1 VPDHE
6 LRYSRAPGPVAR
18 LLGALGTGSL
28 LQSLG
33 DQELDEPRPKV
44 VWHTQRSSE
53 LRSLAFALVDAGRDD
68 DGAAGV
74 LARAAGRHTK
84 ELRRAA
90 ATIRSDRRVDEELE
104 SHRAERL
111 LVAAATG
118 RPVEPLTDEQRA
130 WFDRIRDLVQL
141 PPEQGFAVL
150 AAGEPELAGLEDAVC
165 RLSAGRGPDGPVG
178 ERHDARVRE
187 EISDLV
193 QEVSVRSSSP
203 LVRTHAARAVA
214 RDHLVARAGLQPP
227 GDPPRAEDQ
236 QA

>member
-1 VPDHE
+1 MSDHE
-6 LRYSRAPGPVAR
+6 LRFSRTPGPIAR
-18 LLGALGTGSL
+18 LLGALGTSSL

-33 DQELDEPRPKV
+33 DQELDEPHPRV
-44 VWHTQRSSE
+44 VWHTERSSE
-53 LRSLAFALVDAGRDD
+53 LRNLAFALVDAGRHDG
-68 DGAAGV
+68 GAARV

-90 ATIRSDRRVDEELE
+90 ATIRSDRRIDEDLA
-104 SHRAERL
+104 SYRAERL
-111 LVAAATG
+111 LVGAATG

-165 RLSAGRGPDGPVG
+165 RLAAGPEPDGPVG
-178 ERHDARVRE
+178 ERRDAMVRE
-187 EISDLV
+187 AISDLV
-193 QEVSVRSSSP
+193 QEVSVRSPSP
-203 LVRTHAARAVA
+203 LVRTHAARGVA
-214 RDHLVARAGLQPP
+214 RDHLVVRAGLQPP
-227 GDPPRAEDQ
+227 GDSPQAEDQ

>member
-1 VPDHE
+1 MPEHE
-6 LRYSRAPGPVAR
+6 LRYTRTPGPIAR
-18 LLGALGTGSL
+18 LLGALGTRSL
-28 LQSLG
+28 LRSLG

-44 VWHTQRSSE
+44 VWHTECSSE
-53 LRSLAFALVDAGRDD
+53 LRDLAFALVDAGRDD

-74 LARAAGRHTK
+74 LARAAGRHAK

-90 ATIRSDRRVDEELE
+90 ATIRSDRWVDEDLE
-104 SHRAERL
+104 SYRAERL

-118 RPVEPLTDEQRA
+118 RPVEPLTDGQRA

-141 PPEQGFAVL
+141 PPDRGFAQL
-150 AAGEPELAGLEDAVC
+150 AAEEPELAVLEGNVR
-165 RLSAGRGPDGPVG
+165 RLAAGGGPDGPVG
-178 ERHDARVRE
+178 ERHDVRVRE

-214 RDHLVARAGLQPP
+214 RDHLVVRAGLAPS
-227 GDPPRAEDQ
+227 GDPPQAEDQ

>member
-1 VPDHE
+1 MSEHG
-6 LRYSRAPGPVAR
+6 LRYSRTPGPIAR
-18 LLGALGTGSL
+18 LLDALGTSSL
-28 LQSLG
+28 LKSLG

-44 VWHTQRSSE
+44 VWHTGRSSE
-53 LRSLAFALVDAGRDD
+53 LRDLAFALVDGGRDD
-68 DGAAGV
+68 DGAADV

-90 ATIRSDRRVDEELE
+90 ATIRSDRRVDEDLE

-118 RPVEPLTDEQRA
+118 RPVEPLTDGQRA
-130 WFDRIRDLVQL
+130 WFDRIRDLVQM
-141 PPEQGFAVL
+141 PPDRGFAEL
-150 AAGEPELAGLEDAVC
+150 AAEEPELTVLEGTVK
-165 RLSAGRGPDGPVG
+165 RLAAGRGPDGPVDG
-178 ERHDARVRE
+178 RHDARVRE

-203 LVRTHAARAVA
+203 LVRTHAARAVV
-214 RDHLVARAGLQPP
+214 RDHLVVRAGLSPP
-227 GDPPRAEDQ
+227 GDPGQAEDQ

>member
-1 VPDHE
+1 MSDHE
-6 LRYSRAPGPVAR
+6 LRFSRTPGPIAR
-18 LLGALGTGSL
+18 LLDALGTSSL

-53 LRSLAFALVDAGRDD
+53 LRDLAFALVDAGRDD
-68 DGAAGV
+68 DGAAGD

-90 ATIRSDRRVDEELE
+90 ATIRSDRWVDEDLAGY
-104 SHRAERL
+104 RAERL

-150 AAGEPELAGLEDAVC
+150 AAEEPELAGLEDAAC
-165 RLSAGRGPDGPVG
+165 RLAAGPQPDGPVG
-178 ERHDARVRE
+178 ERRDAMVNE
-187 EISDLV
+187 AVSDLV

-203 LVRTHAARAVA
+203 LVRTHAARTVA

-227 GDPPRAEDQ
+227 GDPGQAEDQ